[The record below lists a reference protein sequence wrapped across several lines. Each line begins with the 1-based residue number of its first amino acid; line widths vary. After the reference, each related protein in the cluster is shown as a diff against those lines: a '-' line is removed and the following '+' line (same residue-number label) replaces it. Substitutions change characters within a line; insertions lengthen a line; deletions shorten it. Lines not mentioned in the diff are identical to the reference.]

1 MQKSIEKDIL
11 LKNVD
16 NFKKQIIASPLTILI
31 KILPFLCT
39 CGNLEMF
46 KFTENIVPFETLPNK
61 DMMIRMSLIS
71 ENYELS
77 SYLLPK
83 NYMPQSLCLRYY
95 VCSGG
100 NDLRIYNLL
109 DNSENWNTVIDT
121 DIKLGIKNGSV
132 FTIKYFLTK
141 RSIPIDN
148 YHKLPNEKH
157 RLLLNDE
164 LINYYIINNLNHEFL
179 VEELYNRKNNNL
191 NFILSLMTIKKFIK
205 KIRYKIK
212 NIHK

>member
-1 MQKSIEKDIL
+1 MQKSIETNIL

-16 NFKKQIIASPLTILI
+16 IFKKQIIASPISLLI

-39 CGNLEMF
+39 CGNLEMY
-46 KFTENIVPFETLPNK
+46 KLTETIVPIDNLPNK

-95 VCSGG
+95 LCSGG

-109 DNSENWNTVIDT
+109 DNSENWNAVIDT
-121 DIKLGIKNGSV
+121 DIKRGIKNGNI
-132 FTIKYFLTK
+132 FTIKYILSK
-141 RSIPIDN
+141 KSIPIDN
-148 YHKLPNEKH
+148 YYNLPKEKH
-157 RLLLNDE
+157 CLILNDE
-164 LINYYIINNLNHEFL
+164 LINYYIENNINHEFL
-179 VEELYNRKNNNL
+179 IEELYNRKHNNI
-191 NFILSLMTIKKFIK
+191 NFIFNIVTLKKFIK

-212 NIHK
+212 NI

>member
-16 NFKKQIIASPLTILI
+16 NFKKQIIASPLSILI

-46 KFTENIVPFETLPNK
+46 KFTESIAPIETLPNK

-83 NYMPQSLCLRYY
+83 NYMPPSLCLRYY

-109 DNSENWNTVIDT
+109 DNSENWN
-121 DIKLGIKNGSV
+121 IKRGIKNGSV
-132 FTIKYFLTK
+132 FTIKYLLTK
-141 RSIPIDN
+141 KSIPIDD
-148 YHKLPNEKH
+148 YFILPREKH
-157 RLLLNDE
+157 RLILNDD
-164 LINYYIINNLNHEFL
+164 LINYYIQNNINHEFL
-179 VEELYNRKNNNL
+179 VDELYNRKNNNI
-191 NFILSLMTIKKFIK
+191 NFILGLMAIKKFIK